1 MTLPFSSFRLLVM
14 LILFP
19 VFAWLIL
26 YFFGKLA
33 GFSMFTASAEAFGR
47 TSMRALPIVGIV
59 IYLSAYILFFVFFQN
74 PIQIYEVNRNHIG
87 GLHGY
92 MDHGLQSVL
101 YNPSENRYVKYLQL
115 SPSLPASKFT
125 DTFNV
130 KVLYKA
136 STSEYYNDTA
146 PMSLGAIL
154 MEIILGSLMLCILY
168 IILFYIAQGYYDEG
182 KDLTHKLIA
191 SRFHEVTGLSPLKAL
206 IAVLVLLAAI
216 SLAGIISVHRIESHY
231 AGLYT
236 PQQEKLKNILLHKVS
251 PGDTVAGTVIRR
263 FQGHESQTVSKEG
276 PGDRM
281 RSKDSWYTMMHY
293 TVEFRDL
300 VHIPVYLDIAYAD
313 GSAEAKELDKLF
325 ADRKTYIPEHTKELN
340 FTVKEDYSI
349 SLNKP

>member
-26 YFFGKLA
+26 YFSGKLA
-33 GFSMFTASAEAFGR
+33 GFSMFTASADAFGR
-47 TSMRALPIVGIV
+47 NSMRALPIVGIV
-59 IYLSAYILFFVFFQN
+59 IYFSAYILFFVFFQN
-74 PIQIYEVNRNHIG
+74 PVQIYEVNRNHIG

-92 MDHGLQSVL
+92 MDHGLQSVIF
-101 YNPSENRYVKYLQL
+101 NPSENRYIKYPQL
-115 SPSLPASKFT
+115 SPSLPGSKFT
-125 DTFNV
+125 DTFKV

-168 IILFYIAQGYYDEG
+168 IILFNIAQGYYEG
-182 KDLTHKLIA
+182 RDLTHRIIA
-191 SRFHEVTGLSPLKAL
+191 SRFHEVTGLAPLKAL
-206 IAVLVLLAAI
+206 AVVLALFAVI

-236 PQQEKLKNILLHKVS
+236 PQQEKLKNLLLHKVS
-251 PGDTVAGTVIRR
+251 PGDTVTGTIIRR
-263 FQGHESQTVSKEG
+263 FKGYESQTVTTEG

-313 GSAEAKELDKLF
+313 GSEEAKELDKLF
-325 ADRKTYIPEHTKELN
+325 IDRKTYIPEHTKELD
-340 FTVKEDYSI
+340 FTVNKDYSI
-349 SLNKP
+349 SLKKR

>member
-1 MTLPFSSFRLLVM
+1 MTLPFSSFRLIVM

-19 VFAWLIL
+19 VVAWLIL

-33 GFSMFTASAEAFGR
+33 GFSMFSASADAFGR
-47 TSMRALPIVGIV
+47 TSERVLPIVGIV
-59 IYLSAYILFFVFFQN
+59 IYFCAYILFFVFFQN
-74 PIQIYEVNRNHIG
+74 PVQIYEVNKNHVG

-92 MDHGLQSVL
+92 MDHGLQSAI
-101 YNPSENRYVKYLQL
+101 YNPSENRYIKYPQL

-125 DTFNV
+125 DTFNI

-146 PMSLGAIL
+146 PMSLAAIL
-154 MEIILGSLMLCILY
+154 FEIILGSLMLCILY
-168 IILFYIAQGYYDEG
+168 IILYNIAACYYDEG
-182 KDLTHKLIA
+182 KALSHRLIA
-191 SRFHEVTGLSPLKAL
+191 SRFHEVTGISPLKAL
-206 IAVLVLLAAI
+206 IIVLVLITAI
-216 SLAGIISVHRIESHY
+216 SLAGIISVHSIKSHY

-236 PQQEKLKNILLHKVS
+236 SQQEKLKNLLLHKIS
-251 PGDTVAGTVIRR
+251 PGDTVTGTVIRR
-263 FQGHESQTVSKEG
+263 FQGYESQTVTTEG
-276 PGDRM
+276 SGDRM

-325 ADRKTYIPEHTKELN
+325 TDRKAYIPEHTKELD
-340 FTVKEDYSI
+340 FTVNKDYSI
-349 SLNKP
+349 SLKKR